1 MKSIYYDPATLQVH
15 AELDS
20 PNFIP
25 VRNWEQKGY
34 VHALVPEGIELTRDH
49 AVQLD
54 GRGVVIGSVNRRN
67 PIQPSNPTEL
77 ARISGM
83 AKLYKIAGLTQAEI
97 EAQEH

>member
-20 PNFIP
+20 PNFVP
-25 VRNWEQKGY
+25 VRNWEQRGY
-34 VHALVPEGIELTRDH
+34 VHAVVPEGVELTRDH
-49 AVQLD
+49 AVRLNDQ
-54 GRGVVIGSVNRRN
+54 GVVIGSVKRPN
-67 PIQPSNPTEL
+67 PLQPTNPTET

-83 AKLYKIAGLTQAEI
+83 AKLYKLAGLTQAEI